1 MQAQEA
7 KKERTDERSKPTTVP
22 PPLILRRGSR
32 LLRRRSKQP
41 PIETTTDRNPQPIE
55 THQQGRRLSRSRR
68 RLLRMVSSSPA
79 VEGSKPTTDRTSSLV
94 SSSVFSRLH
103 RQKKDQ
109 NPPRTKTVS
118 VLTASPLSSLSP
130 DEVSSV
136 ASRLLRQKNPPRT
149 TSVSV
154 LIKAAIPSSLY
165 FSVRRQNETTTEIDS
180 LGLHHGVDAV
190 FSLLLRQKTDLFN
203 FEITSEVVNV
213 SNFGSVFLVLS

>member
-1 MQAQEA
+1 
-7 KKERTDERSKPTTVP
+7 
-22 PPLILRRGSR
+22 
-32 LLRRRSKQP
+32 
-41 PIETTTDRNPQPIE
+41 
-55 THQQGRRLSRSRR
+55 
-68 RLLRMVSSSPA
+68 MVSSSPA

-118 VLTASPLSSLSP
+118 VLTVPPLSSLSP

-165 FSVRRQNETTTEIDS
+165 FSVRRPNETTTEIDS
-180 LGLHHGVDAV
+180 LILHHGVDAV
-190 FSLLLRQKTDLFN
+190 FSLLLQKTDLFN